1 MRSTGARSA
10 PCDIMTSVNAW
21 LLALLVMGT
30 ALWGGLRLTRCRRC
44 GIPFSPA
51 RAFLEILVMD
61 GTCAR
66 CRRS

>member
-1 MRSTGARSA
+1 
-10 PCDIMTSVNAW
+10 MTSVNAW
-21 LLALLVMGT
+21 LLALLVMGA

-61 GTCAR
+61 GTCPR